1 MQKNKTRSYT
11 SPVTNMN
18 SKWIKNIGIK
28 AAYIKLL
35 NEYTWESFQWIDLG
49 KDVMHRTLPTQVKKQ
64 KKIIQMRLHQS
75 KKFLPSKGNDQQR
88 ENTTYRMEQNIYKL

>member
-1 MQKNKTRSYT
+1 VLRKLDTHMQKNKTRSYT

-35 NEYTWESFQWIDLG
+35 NEYT
-49 KDVMHRTLPTQVKKQ
+49 
-64 KKIIQMRLHQS
+64 
-75 KKFLPSKGNDQQR
+75 
-88 ENTTYRMEQNIYKL
+88 